1 MLPSVPPDWK
11 IRIRED
17 EAVRVDSGRLLDLV
31 SGCYAALGLAEK
43 DAREAADMLLQAD
56 LLGKDTHGVALFPGY
71 VGNLKSGQWNPRP
84 RISVAKET
92 PNTALVD
99 GDNGPGATVGRYGM
113 GLAID
118 KAGSNAVGVV
128 TVRNSRH
135 FGAAGIYAQ
144 MALEHG
150 MIGIAM
156 TNASAQVAPTFGAE
170 PRFGTNP
177 IAVSV
182 PAGGKRYRALDMAT
196 STVPHNR
203 VMLAA
208 RLGRTMPEGWM
219 TDAAGEPIT
228 DPNTAREGRLLLPL
242 GSSPAGSSH
251 KGYGLAV
258 WVDIMCGVL
267 SGHGFGKQ
275 LSSGSSVGHFFA
287 AIDVEAFIP
296 LEQFTAMMDEML
308 EDLQGTPPLPGE
320 ARVLYAGEEE
330 QQTAA
335 ERRAN
340 GIPLHPS
347 TLAELKRIAEELEV
361 GYEL

>member
-1 MLPSVPPDWK
+1 MPHDWK

-17 EAVRVDSGRLLDLV
+17 EAVRVDSARLLDLV
-31 SGCYAALGLAEK
+31 ARCYATLGLDEK
-43 DAREAADMLLQAD
+43 DAREAADVLVQAD
-56 LLGKDTHGVALFPGY
+56 LLGKDTHGVALFPGC

-84 RISVAKET
+84 RISIVKET

-99 GDNGPGATVGRYGM
+99 GDSGPGAIISRHAMT
-113 GLAID
+113 LAID
-118 KAGSNAVGVV
+118 KARSSAVGVV

-135 FGAAGIYAQ
+135 FGAAGIYSQ
-144 MALEHG
+144 MALQHG
-150 MIGIAM
+150 LIGIAM

-182 PAGGKRYRALDMAT
+182 PAGGGRYWALDMAT

-203 VMLAA
+203 VTLAA
-208 RLGRTMPEGWM
+208 RLGRTMPPGWM
-219 TDAAGEPIT
+219 TDRDGEPVT
-228 DPNTAREGRLLLPL
+228 DPATAREGRLLLPL
-242 GSSPAGSSH
+242 GSSPAASSH

-275 LSSGSSVGHFFA
+275 LASGSSVGHFFA

-296 LEQFTAMMDEML
+296 LAQFTAMMDEML
-308 EDLQGTPPLPGE
+308 GDLRGTPPLPGE
-320 ARVLYAGEEE
+320 ERVLYAGEEE
-330 QQTAA
+330 QETEA

-347 TLAELKRIAEELEV
+347 TLAELRRIAEELEV
-361 GYEL
+361 QYDL